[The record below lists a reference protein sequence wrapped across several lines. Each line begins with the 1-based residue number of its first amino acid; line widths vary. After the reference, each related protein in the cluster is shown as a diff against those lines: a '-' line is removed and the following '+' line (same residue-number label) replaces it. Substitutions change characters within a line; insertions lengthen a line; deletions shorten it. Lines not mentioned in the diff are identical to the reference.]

1 MPRLQAA
8 CPFCSDHF
16 TSNDVRLIRISFPDA
31 GRITSLRRGG
41 LSPSR
46 KEGRFPLVEPDVPRT
61 CADTRSLERKVAKV
75 ASKKCTV
82 EEVSILHNELR
93 DWLTHDETSHDQVI
107 SLLLNGCRSS
117 NLECSFLLYPYVLR
131 YSERF

>member
-1 MPRLQAA
+1 
-8 CPFCSDHF
+8 
-16 TSNDVRLIRISFPDA
+16 VRLIRINFPDA

-75 ASKKCTV
+75 ASRKCTV
-82 EEVSILHNELR
+82 KEVSILHNELR